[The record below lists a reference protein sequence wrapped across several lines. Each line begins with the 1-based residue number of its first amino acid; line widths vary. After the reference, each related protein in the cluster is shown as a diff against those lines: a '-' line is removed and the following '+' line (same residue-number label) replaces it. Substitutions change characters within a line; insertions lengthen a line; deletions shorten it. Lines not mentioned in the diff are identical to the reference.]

1 MTPVTLFY
9 SSYSNAACPPL
20 HTYKGGY
27 ISWEVDLKVWAPVA
41 NLWSL
46 LFTNTYHDT
55 H

>member
-20 HTYKGGY
+20 STYKGGRTY
-27 ISWEVDLKVWAPVA
+27 NEVDQKVWTPVA

-46 LFTNTYHDT
+46 LFTDLYHDT
-55 H
+55 N